1 MIRLLIT
8 CIGGELMPYLLK
20 YIKTIDNPKV
30 YIVGTDFNDNAAGR
44 FFCDKFYTVPLG
56 KDTNYILKI
65 INLTK
70 KEKINLV
77 LPTSDEEALVLA
89 KNKKLF
95 NKNNIHLACINYKE
109 LRILNNKQK
118 TYTVLKEKGFNVAEW
133 HNLASFEDFREKVEY
148 YDKVYKKFVV
158 KPKEGRGSRNIYIV
172 SNENKKNKY
181 LGLNYLSKKELFDKI
196 GKNIKFSEFIIMQKL
211 NDPVVDIDLLGWKG
225 KPLSVIPRQ
234 RINPVLPNMGHKILD
249 DKKLLIL
256 GQKLIKSFN
265 LSWLYDCD
273 LMFNNKKEPVV
284 IEINP
289 RQSGSIS
296 VSIAAGYEI
305 FKNLLKLHSKG
316 KIIKEKKI
324 HSITIIPYKSLNI
337 KK

>member
-8 CIGGELMPYLLK
+8 CVGGELMPYLLN
-20 YIKTIDNPKV
+20 YIKKIDNPKV
-30 YIVGTDFNDNAAGR
+30 YIVGTDFDENAVGR
-44 FFCDKFYTVPLG
+44 SFCDKFYTVPLG
-56 KDTNYILKI
+56 KDISYIEKI

-70 KEKINLV
+70 KEKVNLV
-77 LPTSDEEALVLA
+77 LPTSDEEALILA

-95 NKNNIHLACINYKE
+95 NKNNIQLACINFKE
-109 LRILNNKQK
+109 LGILNNKQK

-133 HNLASFEDFREKVEY
+133 HNLVSLEDFREKVEY
-148 YDKVYKKFVV
+148 YDKLYKKFVV
-158 KPKEGRGSRNIYIV
+158 KPKEGRGSRNIFIV

-181 LGLNYLSKKELFDKI
+181 FGFNYLSKKELFNKLE
-196 GKNIKFSEFIIMQKL
+196 KNKNFSEFIIMQKL
-211 NDPVVDIDLLGWKG
+211 NDPVVDIDLLAWKG

-234 RINPVLPNMGHKILD
+234 RINPLFPNMGHKILD
-249 DKKLLIL
+249 NKKLITL
-256 GQKLIKSFN
+256 GKKLIKSFN

-273 LMFNNKKEPVV
+273 IMFDDKKEPVI

-289 RQSGSIS
+289 RQSGSVS

-316 KIIKEKKI
+316 RIVKEKKI
-324 HSITIIPYKSLNI
+324 HSSTIVPYKSLNI

>member
-1 MIRLLIT
+1 M
-8 CIGGELMPYLLK
+8 
-20 YIKTIDNPKV
+20 
-30 YIVGTDFNDNAAGR
+30 
-44 FFCDKFYTVPLG
+44 G